1 MRFILEQSP
10 TEIYASA
17 AGLAVVGPIINRY
30 SGLKKRLK
38 SVPLRHG
45 IAHIDLVRTYLGLLC
60 QGKNDFEA
68 VEGVRNDPFFQQA
81 LGIARLP
88 SSARLRQ
95 RFDEQAPALTAAA
108 DDCLVPLLANLK
120 ATVSALPS
128 GQVALH
134 ADVFCL
140 DNAKTRKEGVSRTYH
155 GYDGYAPIGAYLGEE
170 GWCVGLELRPGE
182 QHSQNDFGFFL
193 DRVLPRA
200 KALAGTRRLLVTLDG
215 AHDAAANREQLT
227 GAGVD
232 YLIKWN
238 PRGDDPQAWCERAG
252 REGRWVRERDDK
264 RVAWFDET
272 VEWTYRE
279 HTFQARRVVRLS
291 ERSADRHGQPLLFP
305 ALELEGWW
313 TNLAQEA
320 FDPAALIGLYQR
332 RGTSEQYHS
341 EFKTD
346 LDLERL
352 PSGKFDTNALVLAL
366 AALAYNLLRYIGQNT
381 LIGPD
386 APIRK
391 AVHRRRLR
399 TVVQEMIYKAARL
412 VRHGRRHVLRFGR
425 GDPGYAALARCYA
438 RLSGA

>member
-1 MRFILEQSP
+1 MRFILEQSHS
-10 TEIYASA
+10 EVYASA
-17 AGLAVVGPIINRY
+17 GGLAVVGPIINRH

-68 VEGVRNDPFFQQA
+68 VEGIRDDLFFREA
-81 LGIARLP
+81 LGIARVP

-95 RFDEQAPALTAAA
+95 RFDEQAMVLTAAV
-108 DDCLVPLLANLK
+108 DDCLVPLLSNLS
-120 ATVSALPS
+120 APITALPS
-128 GQVALH
+128 GHVALH

-140 DNAKTRKEGVSRTYH
+140 DNGKTRKEGVSRTYH
-155 GYDGYAPIGAYLGEE
+155 GYDGYAPIGSYLGEE

-182 QHSQNDFGFFL
+182 QHSQKDFAFFL

-200 KALAGTRRLLVTLDG
+200 KALAGARPLLLTLDG
-215 AHDAAANREQLT
+215 AHDAAANREQCERE
-227 GAGVD
+227 GVD

-238 PRGDDPQAWCERAG
+238 PRGEDPQAWCERAEHAG
-252 REGRWVRERDDK
+252 CFVAERADK
-264 RVAWFDET
+264 RVATFDET
-272 VEWTYRE
+272 IQWTFE
-279 HTFQARRVVRLS
+279 GTTHQARRVVRLT
-291 ERSADRHGQPLLFP
+291 ERTADRRGQPLLFP

-313 TNLAQEA
+313 TNLAA
-320 FDPAALIGLYQR
+320 ASVDADALIRLYQR
-332 RGTSEQYHS
+332 RGTSEQFHS

-366 AALAYNLLRYIGQNT
+366 AALAYNILRYIGQDT
-381 LIGPD
+381 LVGPD

-399 TVVQEMIYKAARL
+399 TVLQEMIYKAARL
-412 VRHGRRHVLRFGR
+412 VRHGRRQVLRFGR
-425 GDPGYAALARCYA
+425 GDPGYTALARCYVRVSA
-438 RLSGA
+438 

>member
-1 MRFILEQSP
+1 MPFILEQSHS
-10 TEIYASA
+10 EIYASA
-17 AGLAVVGPIINRY
+17 GGLAVVGPIINRH

-68 VEGVRNDPFFQQA
+68 AEGVRDDVFFREA
-81 LGIARLP
+81 LGIARVP

-108 DDCLVPLLANLK
+108 DDCLVALLSNLK
-120 ATVSALPS
+120 APITALPS
-128 GQVALH
+128 GHVALH

-140 DNAKTRKEGVSRTYH
+140 DNGKTRKEGVSRTYH

-182 QHSQNDFGFFL
+182 QHSQKDFAFFL

-200 KALAGTRRLLVTLDG
+200 KALAGQRKLLISLDG
-215 AHDAAANREQLT
+215 AHDAAANREQLERE
-227 GAGVD
+227 GVD

-238 PRGDDPQAWCERAG
+238 PRGEDPQAWCERAE
-252 REGRWVRERDDK
+252 REGCFVAARADK
-264 RVAWFDET
+264 RVATFDET
-272 VEWTYRE
+272 IQWTFE
-279 HTFQARRVVRLS
+279 GQVHEARRVVRLT
-291 ERSADRHGQPLLFP
+291 ERTADRHGQPLLFP

-313 TNLAQEA
+313 TNLDDAT
-320 FDPAALIGLYQR
+320 FTPDALIRLYQR

-366 AALAYNLLRYIGQNT
+366 AALAYNILRYIGQDT
-381 LIGPD
+381 LVGPD

-399 TVVQEMIYKAARL
+399 TVLQEMIYKAARL
-412 VRHGRRHVLRFGR
+412 VRHGRRYVLRFGR
-425 GDPGYAALARCYA
+425 GDPGYTALARCYA
-438 RLSGA
+438 RVSC

>member
-68 VEGVRNDPFFQQA
+68 VEGVRGDLFFQQA

-95 RFDEQAPALTAAA
+95 RFDEQAAALTAAA

-120 ATVSALPS
+120 AKVSALPS
-128 GQVALH
+128 GHVALH

-140 DNAKTRKEGVSRTYH
+140 DNTKTRKEGVSRTYH

-200 KALAGTRRLLVTLDG
+200 QALAGARRLLVTLDG
-215 AHDAAANREQLT
+215 AHDAAANREQLERE
-227 GAGVD
+227 GVD

-238 PRGDDPQAWCERAG
+238 PRGGDPQAWCERAE
-252 REGRWVRERDDK
+252 REGRWVREREDK
-264 RVAWFDET
+264 RVALFDET
-272 VEWTYRE
+272 VEWTFEQR
-279 HTFQARRVVRLS
+279 TFQARRVVRLS

-313 TNLAQEA
+313 TSLAQDG
-320 FDPAALIGLYQR
+320 FDPEALIGLYQR

-341 EFKTD
+341 EFKSD

-366 AALAYNLLRYIGQNT
+366 AALAYNILRYIGQNT

-412 VRHGRRHVLRFGR
+412 VRHGHRYVLRFGR

-438 RLSGA
+438 QLSGA

>member
-1 MRFILEQSP
+1 MQFILEQSHS
-10 TEIYASA
+10 EIYASA
-17 AGLAVVGPIINRY
+17 GGLAIVGPIINRY

-68 VEGVRNDPFFQQA
+68 VEGIRGDVFFREA
-81 LGIARLP
+81 LGIARIP

-95 RFDEQAPALTAAA
+95 RFDEQAVALTAAT
-108 DDCLVPLLANLK
+108 DDCLVPLLSNLK
-120 ATVSALPS
+120 APVSALPS
-128 GQVALH
+128 GHVALH

-140 DNAKTRKEGVSRTYH
+140 DNSKTRKEGVSRTYH

-182 QHSQNDFGFFL
+182 QHSQKDFVFFL

-200 KALAGTRRLLVTLDG
+200 KALAGKRRLLVTPDG
-215 AHDAAANREQLT
+215 GHDAAANREQLQ
-227 GAGVD
+227 AEDVD

-238 PRGDDPQAWCERAG
+238 PRGEDPQHWSERAE
-252 REGRWVRERDDK
+252 REAWFIAERADK
-264 RVAWFDET
+264 RVATFDDT
-272 VEWTYRE
+272 IEWSFEGKTHR
-279 HTFQARRVVRLS
+279 ARRIVRLT
-291 ERSADRHGQPLLFP
+291 ERTTDRQGQPLLFP
-305 ALELEGWW
+305 ALQLEGWW
-313 TNLAQEA
+313 TNLAA
-320 FDPAALIGLYQR
+320 DNIDADALIRLYQR

-352 PSGKFDTNALVLAL
+352 PSGKFETNALVLTL
-366 AALAYNLLRYIGQNT
+366 AALAYNILRYIGQDT
-381 LIGPD
+381 LVGPD

-399 TVVQEMIYKAARL
+399 TVLQEMIYKAACL
-412 VRHGRRHVLRFGR
+412 IRHGRRYVLRFGR

-438 RLSGA
+438 HVSS

>member
-17 AGLAVVGPIINRY
+17 GGLAVVGPIINRY

-38 SVPLRHG
+38 TVALRHG

-68 VEGVRNDPFFQQA
+68 VEGVRNDAFFQYA
-81 LGIARLP
+81 LGIARVP

-95 RFDEQAPALTAAA
+95 RFDEQALALTAAA
-108 DDCLVPLLANLK
+108 ADCLVPLLSNLK
-120 ATVSALPS
+120 APVTALPS
-128 GQVALH
+128 GHVALH

-140 DNAKTRKEGVSRTYH
+140 DNSKTGKEGVSHTYH

-200 KALAGTRRLLVTLDG
+200 KALAGSRRLLVTLDG
-215 AHDAAANREQLT
+215 AHDAAANREQLD
-227 GAGVD
+227 GENVD

-238 PRGDDPQAWCERAG
+238 PRGEDPQAWSVRAG
-252 REGRWVRERDDK
+252 REDRFVTVRADK
-264 RVAWFDET
+264 RVATFDET
-272 VEWTYRE
+272 VEWTFEKRTY
-279 HTFQARRVVRLS
+279 TARRMVRLT
-291 ERSADRHGQPLLFP
+291 ERTADRHGQPLLFP
-305 ALELEGWW
+305 ALELDGWW
-313 TNLAQEA
+313 TNLAEKA
-320 FDPAALIGLYQR
+320 CDADALIALYQR

-366 AALAYNLLRYIGQNT
+366 AAIAYNILRYIGQDT

-391 AVHRRRLR
+391 TVHRRRLR
-399 TVVQEMIYKAARL
+399 TVLQEMIYKAARL
-412 VRHGRRHVLRFGR
+412 VRHGRRYVLRFSR
-425 GDPGYAALARCYA
+425 GDPGYTALARCYA
-438 RLSGA
+438 RLVGA

>member
-1 MRFILEQSP
+1 MPFILEQSHS
-10 TEIYASA
+10 EIYASA
-17 AGLAVVGPIINRY
+17 GGLAVVGPIINRH

-68 VEGVRNDPFFQQA
+68 VEGIRDDIFFREA
-81 LGIARLP
+81 LGIARVP

-95 RFDEQAPALTAAA
+95 RFDEQAVALTAAA
-108 DDCLVPLLANLK
+108 DDCLVPLLSNLK
-120 ATVSALPS
+120 APITALPS
-128 GQVALH
+128 GHVALH

-140 DNAKTRKEGVSRTYH
+140 DNGKTRKEGVSRTYH

-182 QHSQNDFGFFL
+182 QHSQKDFAFFL

-200 KALAGTRRLLVTLDG
+200 KVLAGERRLLVTLDG
-215 AHDAAANREQLT
+215 AHDAAANREQFERE
-227 GAGVD
+227 GVD

-238 PRGDDPQAWCERAG
+238 PRGEDPQTWLERAEQAG
-252 REGRWVRERDDK
+252 LLVAERSDK
-264 RVAWFDET
+264 RVATFDET
-272 VEWTYRE
+272 IEWTFE
-279 HTFQARRVVRLS
+279 GKAHQARRVVRVT
-291 ERSADRHGQPLLFP
+291 ERTTDRHGQPLLFP

-313 TNLAQEA
+313 TNLALA
-320 FDPAALIGLYQR
+320 CVDADALIKLYQR

-366 AALAYNLLRYIGQNT
+366 AALAYNILRYIGQDT
-381 LIGPD
+381 LVGPD

-399 TVVQEMIYKAARL
+399 TVLQEMIYKAARL
-412 VRHGRRHVLRFGR
+412 IRHGRRYVLRFGR
-425 GDPGYAALARCYA
+425 GDPGYTALARCYA
-438 RLSGA
+438 RVSC